1 MVFCEG
7 GQSSLTYLQCWLQHL
22 LAVTL
27 DFASLRFF
35 IHKWG
40 LLQLPRWRVV
50 GGLKKHGHKAV
61 CMVPGTKYVCS
72 EHRRAAVMDF

>member
-7 GQSSLTYLQCWLQHL
+7 GKSSLTYLQCWLQHL

-50 GGLKKHGHKAV
+50 GGLKKLMAIRLFAWCLAPSTYAV
-61 CMVPGTKYVCS
+61 NTG
-72 EHRRAAVMDF
+72 ELL